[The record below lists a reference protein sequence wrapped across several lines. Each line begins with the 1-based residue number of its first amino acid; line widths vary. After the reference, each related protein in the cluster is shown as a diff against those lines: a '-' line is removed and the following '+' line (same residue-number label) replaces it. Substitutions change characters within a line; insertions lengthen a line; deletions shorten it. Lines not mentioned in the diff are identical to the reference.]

1 MTQRAT
7 LAAYM
12 HVEGFDNFHR
22 DAFNKKKLRP
32 AFRKAGRLVEVRSQ
46 LNLSLAGGSVNY
58 PRIRKGVL
66 RSSIETKVSRS
77 GFMVKVMPQRVAGM
91 GEHYYPA
98 YLHYGVKAGGRL
110 KKLAPGEGRGKSNR
124 RKAGQRAAELDARRS
139 GTWRIKPRDNYVADA
154 LEDEAG
160 RVRAVLSAGFAA
172 ALG

>member
-22 DAFNKKKLRP
+22 DAFDKKKLRP

-58 PRIRKGVL
+58 PRIRRGLL
-66 RSSIETKVSRS
+66 RSSVQTKVSRS

-91 GEHYYPA
+91 KAYYPA
-98 YLHYGVKAGGRL
+98 YLHYGVKQGARVRGTGG
-110 KKLAPGEGRGKSNR
+110 AR
-124 RKAGQRAAELDARRS
+124 RKKGERQALIDARNS
-139 GTWRIKPRDNYVADA
+139 GGWRIKPRDNYVADA

-172 ALG
+172 ALR

>member
-22 DAFNKKKLRP
+22 DAFDKKKLRP

-58 PRIRKGVL
+58 PRIRRGVL

-91 GEHYYPA
+91 KAYYPA
-98 YLHYGVKAGGRL
+98 YLHYGVRNGAKRTKGHRRQADN
-110 KKLAPGEGRGKSNR
+110 GRGWRIAPRENFMEDALQKSNDR
-124 RKAGQRAAELDARRS
+124 IVSILQDA
-139 GTWRIKPRDNYVADA
+139 
-154 LEDEAG
+154 
-160 RVRAVLSAGFAA
+160 FAKS
-172 ALG
+172 LHNG

>member
-12 HVEGFDNFHR
+12 HVEGFDSFHR

-32 AFRKAGRLVEVRSQ
+32 AFRKAGRLVEVRAQ

-91 GEHYYPA
+91 KAYYPA

-124 RKAGQRAAELDARRS
+124 RKAGQRASELDARRS
-139 GTWRIKPRDNYVADA
+139 GAWRITPRDNYIAEA
-154 LEDEAG
+154 LEDESA

-172 ALG
+172 ALR

>member
-22 DAFNKKKLRP
+22 DAFDKRKLRA
-32 AFRKAGRLVEVRSQ
+32 AFRKVGRLVEVRSQ

-66 RSSIETKVSRS
+66 RSSIQTKVSRS
-77 GFMVKVMPQRVAGM
+77 GFMVKIMPQRVAGM
-91 GEHYYPA
+91 SAYYPA
-98 YLHYGVKAGGRL
+98 YLHYGVTRSAWLAGRS
-110 KKLAPGEGRGKSNR
+110 KKGGSPRKRKSESKDTQWHIRARG
-124 RKAGQRAAELDARRS
+124 
-139 GTWRIKPRDNYVADA
+139 NYVADA

-172 ALG
+172 ALR